1 VAGGGGAGA
10 DSMLH
15 FRLERVGGGMK
26 HCRKMKQ
33 ICTVN
38 SAATN
43 GRLIFKATIS
53 YFKKNICK
61 WDLVLFISS
70 RRIQQ

>member
-15 FRLERVGGGMK
+15 FRLERVGGGTK

-33 ICTVN
+33 IRTVN

-53 YFKKNICK
+53 YFLKKHMQMGSS
-61 WDLVLFISS
+61 FIHL
-70 RRIQQ
+70 IA